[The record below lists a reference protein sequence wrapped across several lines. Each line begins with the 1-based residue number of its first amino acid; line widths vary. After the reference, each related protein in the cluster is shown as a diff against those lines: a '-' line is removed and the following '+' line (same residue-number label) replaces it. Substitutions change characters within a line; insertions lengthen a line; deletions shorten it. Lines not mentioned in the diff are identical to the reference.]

1 MASASSNPP
10 PTLSGKK
17 RGKLRA
23 AFTPLPSDLETAKGS
38 LKLTLAIV
46 EEALDGLPIP
56 SAKGAVG
63 GLLEVIKRAEVSRQA
78 LVIAKRSEIVTNGT
92 ESERK
97 CRSA

>member
-1 MASASSNPP
+1 MASASTNLP

-38 LKLTLAIV
+38 LKSTLTIV
-46 EEALDGLPIP
+46 QKALNGLPIP
-56 SAKGAVG
+56 RAKKTIE
-63 GLLEVIKRAEVSRQA
+63 GLLEVIKGAEVSRQP
-78 LVIAKRSEIVTNGT
+78 LIIVRQYKTVTDRT

-97 CRSA
+97 SRSA